1 MKVLFILIAF
11 LCTGT
16 MQLSGQTSNTIS
28 GKVSDASGA
37 LLPGA
42 VIRVQSAKL
51 VYSTDA
57 EGYFEFSLPAAKD
70 HRIVFSYLGYQ
81 SQEIQFSLKADTM
94 FQVVLPLA
102 MQNLQEV
109 EVHDHQIE
117 SNRREQSLS
126 IEVAGEGFFRQFRG
140 GSLMQSLERLPGVD
154 AITIGSG
161 QSKPVIRG
169 LSFNRVVVTE
179 NGIRHEAQQ
188 WGQDHGLE
196 IDQFA
201 IERAEVIKGPAS
213 LMLGSDAIGGLIQL
227 NHQPVPEMNQTGG
240 SFELNSQTN
249 QDLVGLSAMAF
260 TRKKA
265 GYLRLRATIVD
276 YGDYRVPTDSVNVF
290 GYRLALSKNRLRNT
304 AGKEQNFHA
313 DFGWVK
319 DNWVSRFFLSRV
331 AMQSGFFANAHG
343 LEPRR
348 VDTALHDQS
357 FRDIQLPRQ
366 DVVHWKVVN
375 NTALMIN
382 AMHVEVETA
391 WQRNLR
397 DEWSP
402 YTDHGFMPPLFPDSM
417 DFPADLE
424 RSFDKQ
430 MGTVNTKFSWY
441 LSQELHLHLGTN
453 TSFQDNNIGGRGFIF
468 PAYHQWDAGVFVY
481 SRYQLSGAAMF
492 HFGMRYDA
500 AWLKTEAY
508 QDWFPSPAASG
519 EFLERATALDRFFGN
534 WTWSAGLNYNL
545 QYTSFKLNI
554 GKGFR
559 VPLAKEL
566 AANGV
571 NYHHFSFERGNP
583 DLDAEQSY
591 QLDAAV
597 EYTGKRFAIGITPFI
612 NYFTNYIYLNP
623 GFEHDWLY
631 GNGNQVYDYTQ
642 TTVLRWGAELHAHYD
657 LSERWMLG
665 LMGEYLYA
673 EQLSGAKKGFGLPFA
688 PPANALLHLKY
699 RPQIIL
705 QQYNPLVSLDFKW
718 AAPQNS
724 IVPPEE
730 KTAGYHTVNLSA
742 SMDFPLKKQNI
753 SAVLKVNNLLNTTY
767 FNHMSYYRIIG
778 IPEPGRSLILSL
790 KLEF

>member
-1 MKVLFILIAF
+1 MKVLFILLAS
-11 LCTGT
+11 LCIGT
-16 MQLSGQTSNTIS
+16 LQLIGQTSNIIS
-28 GKVSDASGA
+28 GKVQDASGG

-42 VIRVQSAKL
+42 VIRVHPAKL
-51 VYSTDA
+51 VFSTDT
-57 EGYFEFSLPAAKD
+57 EGDYKFSLPAAKD
-70 HRIVFSYLGYQ
+70 YRIVFSYLGYQ
-81 SQEIQFSLKADTM
+81 SLEVQLHLTADTM
-94 FQVVLPLA
+94 LKIELPVA

-109 EVHDHQIE
+109 EIHDHYAE
-117 SNRREQSLS
+117 SKRREQPLS
-126 IEVAGEGFFRQFRG
+126 VEIAGEAFLQQFRA

-201 IERAEVIKGPAS
+201 IDRAEVIKGPAS
-213 LMLGSDAIGGLIQL
+213 LMLGSDAIGGVIQL
-227 NHQPVPEMNQTGG
+227 KHEVIPEENSSGG
-240 SFELNSQTN
+240 SIELSAQTN
-249 QDLVGLSAMAF
+249 NDLAGLSGMAY
-260 TRKKA
+260 TRKKSA
-265 GYLRLRATIVD
+265 YLSLRATLVRFA
-276 YGDYRVPTDSVNVF
+276 DYRVPVDSINVF
-290 GYRLALSKNRLRNT
+290 GYRVALPDNRLRNT

-319 DNWVSRFFLSRV
+319 NDWVSRFFVSRV

-348 VDTALHDQS
+348 VDTALHDKS
-357 FRDIQLPRQ
+357 LRDIQLPRQ

-375 NTALMIN
+375 NTAWMIN
-382 AMHVEVETA
+382 DMHIEIEAA

-441 LSQELHLHLGTN
+441 LGQELHVHLGTN
-453 TSFQDNNIGGRGFIF
+453 TSFQDNSIGGRGFIF
-468 PAYHQWDAGVFVY
+468 PAYHQWDAGIFAY
-481 SRYQLSGAAMF
+481 TRYRLSGAAML

-500 AWLKTEAY
+500 AWLETETY
-508 QDWFPSPAASG
+508 QDWFPSPASSG
-519 EFLERATALDRFFGN
+519 VFLERATALDRFFGN
-534 WTWSAGLNYNL
+534 LTWSAGLNYNL
-545 QYTSFKLNI
+545 EHTTFKINI

-571 NYHHFSFERGNP
+571 NYHHFSFERGNA

-591 QLDAAV
+591 QLDAGV
-597 EYTGKRFAIGITPFI
+597 EYTARRFAIGITPFI

-642 TTVLRWGAELHAHYD
+642 AEVLRWGAELHAHYD
-657 LSERWMLG
+657 LSESWMLG

-699 RPQIIL
+699 RPQHVL
-705 QQYNPLVSLDFKW
+705 QQYNPVVTLDFKW
-718 AAPQNS
+718 AAPQNR

-730 KTAGYHTVNLSA
+730 KTTGYQTLSFSTA
-742 SMDFPLKKQNI
+742 FDIPFKKQTL

-767 FNHMSYYRIIG
+767 YNHMSYYRIIG
-778 IPEPGRSLILSL
+778 IPEPGRSLSFSVKL
-790 KLEF
+790 KF